1 MVIGHVDRA
10 ARRLAE
16 RTDPKLQMIV
26 DPDLLLDAEQ
36 VAKIRAHVT
45 QAPFDAAQR
54 FLPAEAVRNQNDE
67 RF

>member
-26 DPDLLLDAEQ
+26 DPDFLLDAEQ
-36 VAKIRAHVT
+36 VAKIRAH
-45 QAPFDAAQR
+45 DIAAGAIEYGC
-54 FLPAEAVRNQNDE
+54 PP
-67 RF
+67 